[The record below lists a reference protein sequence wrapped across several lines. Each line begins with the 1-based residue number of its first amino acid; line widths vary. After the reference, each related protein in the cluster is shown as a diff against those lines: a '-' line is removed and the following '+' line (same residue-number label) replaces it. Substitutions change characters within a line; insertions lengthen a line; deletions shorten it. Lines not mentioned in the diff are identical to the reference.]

1 MKSAYHESDA
11 LVCRQ
16 PQFPPSL
23 IGLAP
28 HLVTVSHHPL
38 SPVFV
43 RYLLFGVV
51 FASVASAQRGD
62 APDARLRAPAEQRAR
77 FHLPPGFE
85 IQLVAAEPEIQKPMN
100 VAFDAAGRV
109 WVTGST
115 LYPWPAK
122 RDALGEPIASFQKNW
137 GDNHLAFRASSTP
150 PEAAE
155 HGLDT
160 VRVLSDFDPASGRA
174 RQSTVF
180 ADGLNIPVGVVPL
193 PRAPGAKGDTVL
205 VFSIPA
211 IWRLTDTDGDGRADV
226 REKLYDGF
234 GFKDTHGMS
243 SSYWQWL
250 DGWVYGTHGFANASE
265 VVDRSGRVVKLTS
278 GNTYRFRPDGSRF
291 EIFANGQ
298 TNPFGLAFDARGD
311 VYTADSHSKPVYLL
325 IPGGFY
331 EGIGKEHDGL
341 GFAPAITTDDH
352 GSSAIA
358 GIAHYS
364 ATQFPSEFRDNVFNG
379 NPVTRRVNRTRLEWR
394 GATPAAARQTDFLTS
409 DDPAFRPVQV
419 KLGPDGALW
428 IADFYNPI
436 IGHYEVP
443 LTHPA
448 RDHDH
453 GRLWRIVWR
462 GLDGRVPVPLLPNLA
477 TLTTADLVPRLSD
490 GNLVVRGLALNEFV
504 ARGDAAAATSALHAA
519 AARLVA
525 GIDPSADG
533 TAALALFF
541 ALERLGQVDDGLLLR
556 ALARPDSA
564 VAHAALRVLV
574 TRDAGLKNL
583 EESFNMIAGKNAL
596 APGGTATPGYTWRL
610 VAEALAR
617 HPQPWGAPLLLTM
630 LGRAPEADTQLV
642 YALRLALK
650 NHALQVDAPTLAA
663 WAAASAGDAGRIVDG
678 CLALTTPAAARFLA
692 ARVRDAK
699 TPDLRI
705 GEFARHVALNLPKEE
720 FESFAALLGSLSSA
734 SALQRLMAAEGLATI
749 AARPQR
755 VLPDVVAAWM
765 RRELFAA
772 LEDKAALAVRAANA
786 LKPLALPEKGAPLRR
801 RALATNVAESARAA
815 ALRALTPGEPETAAT
830 AITVLASAAPLGARR
845 AAAEVL
851 GLSSSSS
858 AALAALAGAF
868 EGAPADFALT
878 LATTLATSD
887 QGAAELLELAVAG
900 RVRLAL
906 LRHRYVAL
914 ALEKRPAALR
924 ERAAALTKSLPPED
938 ARLDA
943 LVAYR
948 VGALGNFKPDRT
960 NGAAVFVANCAACH
974 RFRDTGG
981 NLGPSLDGIG
991 SRALP
996 RLVEDILD
1004 PSRNVDPS
1012 FRLTTLTLKNGET
1025 KSGMN
1030 FREEAGR
1037 VLLRDPNSGAE
1048 IAVAKVDVA
1057 ETMPA
1062 AISPMPAAFETGLK
1076 EQDFFDLVD
1085 FLRSE
1090 VK

>member
-1 MKSAYHESDA
+1 M
-11 LVCRQ
+11 
-16 PQFPPSL
+16 P
-23 IGLAP
+23 
-28 HLVTVSHHPL
+28 HHPYFPAIVRGLL
-38 SPVFV
+38 S
-43 RYLLFGVV
+43 GVV
-51 FASVASAQRGD
+51 FASVAFAQRGD
-62 APDARLRAPAEQRAR
+62 APDARLSAPAEQRAR
-77 FHLPPGFE
+77 LHLPPGFE
-85 IQLVAAEPEIQKPMN
+85 IQLVAAEPELEKPMN

-122 RDALGEPIASFQKNW
+122 RDARGEPIASFQKNW
-137 GDNHLAFRASSTP
+137 GDNALAFRASSTP
-150 PEAAE
+150 PEPSE
-155 HGLDT
+155 YGLDT

-250 DGWVYGTHGFANASE
+250 DGWVYGTHGFANESE

-291 EIFANGQ
+291 ELFANGQ

-364 ATQFPSEFRDNVFNG
+364 ATQFPAEFRDNVFNG

-448 RDHDH
+448 RDHAH

-462 GLDGRVPVPLLPNLA
+462 GLDGSVPVPSLPNLA
-477 TLTTADLVPRLSD
+477 TLTTADLVPRLAD
-490 GNLVVRGLALNEFV
+490 GNLVVRGLALNELV
-504 ARGDAAAATSALHAA
+504 ARRDAAAATSALQAA
-519 AARLVA
+519 AARFVD
-525 GIDPSADG
+525 GHDPGADG

-541 ALERLGQVDDGLLLR
+541 ALERLGQVDDALLLR

-583 EESFNMIAGKNAL
+583 EQRFNLIAGKDAP
-596 APGGTATPGYTWRL
+596 APGGSVTPGYTWRL

-642 YALRLALK
+642 YALRLAFK

-663 WAAASAGDAGRIVDG
+663 WAAASPGDAGRIVEG

-720 FESFAALLGSLSSA
+720 FASFAALLGALNSA

-749 AARPQR
+749 SAQPQR
-755 VLPDVVAAWM
+755 VLPDDVAAWM

-801 RALATNVAESARAA
+801 RALATNAAESARAA

-830 AITVLASAAPLGARR
+830 AIAVLASAAPLGARR

-851 GLSSSSS
+851 GLSRLSS
-858 AALAALAGAF
+858 AGLAALSGAF

-878 LATTLATSD
+878 LATTLAKSD

-906 LRHRYVAL
+906 LSHRYVAL

-948 VGALGNFKPDRT
+948 VGALGSFKPDRT
-960 NGAAVFVANCAACH
+960 NGASVFATHCAACH
-974 RFRDTGG
+974 RFRDAGG

-1004 PSRNVDPS
+1004 PSRNVDPT

-1030 FREEAGR
+1030 LREEAGR
-1037 VLLRDPNSGAE
+1037 VLLRDPNSGEE
-1048 IAVAKVDVA
+1048 IAVAKADVA
-1057 ETMPA
+1057 ETAPA
-1062 AISPMPAAFETGLK
+1062 AISPMPAAFETALK
-1076 EQDFFDLVD
+1076 EQEFFDLVD